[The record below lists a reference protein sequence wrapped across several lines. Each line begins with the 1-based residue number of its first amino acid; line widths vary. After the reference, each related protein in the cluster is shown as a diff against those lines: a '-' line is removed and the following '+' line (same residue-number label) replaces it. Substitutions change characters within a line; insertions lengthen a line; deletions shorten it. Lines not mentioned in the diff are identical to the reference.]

1 MEKNE
6 IIVKDIINSKI
17 AINDEDGDKVFNIIK
32 EKANKNLDPII
43 LNFDG
48 IDLVNTA
55 FLNNAVGKLFDSA
68 LFDLKANRVLIQNMS
83 SDKLELLKETISVAR
98 DKYINIYN

>member
-17 AINDEDGDKVFNIIK
+17 AINDKDGDTIFNTII
-32 EKANKNLDPII
+32 EKANENLDPII

-55 FLNNAVGKLFDSA
+55 FLNNAVGKLFDSN
-68 LFDLKANRVLIQNMS
+68 LFDLKTNRVLIQNMS
-83 SDKLELLKETISVAR
+83 PDKLELLKETISVAR
-98 DKYINIYN
+98 DKYVNI

>member
-17 AINDEDGDKVFNIIK
+17 AINDKDGDTIFNTII
-32 EKANKNLDPII
+32 EKATENLDPII

-55 FLNNAVGKLFDSA
+55 FLNNAVDKLFDSY
-68 LFDLKANRVLIQNMS
+68 LFDLKTNRVLIQNMS
-83 SDKLELLKETISVAR
+83 PDKLELLKETISVAR
-98 DKYINIYN
+98 DKYVNI